1 MAIISF
7 GRIDKKLFLVIIVEI
22 VNLIDLIILQE
33 VDEKNYN
40 DILITFEEELGTIII
55 GLLMLYKLKKS
66 PSIKCKN
73 KRSFECIIYLFILRL
88 TQVSE
93 KGVGAR
99 PIVFLNFFPFVL
111 KKKFGGGFL
120 NVCGN

>member
-1 MAIISF
+1 MSF
-7 GRIDKKLFLVIIVEI
+7 GRMDERLFLVIIVEI
-22 VNLIDLIILQE
+22 VDLIDLMILRE
-33 VDEKNYN
+33 VDEKNCN
-40 DILITFEEELGTIII
+40 DTLITFEEELGTVVI
-55 GLLMLYKLKKS
+55 GLLMLFKLKKS